1 MRKAAALLMT
11 AVILLLSV
19 IPINAFTIV
28 YDGKTEDYP
37 WDPIVLVVDGHTVKT
52 EEMPPVILNGRTM
65 VPARE
70 FFEQLG
76 ASVSWDNDSQ
86 RVIIEYNGEKIIL
99 KINSRTVYIGSNSA
113 SISSSDPAP
122 KIINNKT
129 MIPVRFVAEEFGF
142 DVQWVNETRTV
153 SITSPDKETINLTK
167 VTFSSDDDSDC
178 IFVQLDEFVNPNV
191 FKMESPDRIVIDVYG
206 TKATLKD
213 GSIACDGEAVKSVR
227 YSQHSDRFRIV
238 ADLKAE
244 ADFEVLKLKN
254 GVEISIIK
262 TGDEIVSDKNE
273 NDDVNVPDDDEEVN
287 EDATIENP
295 DGKMTVI
302 LDPGHGGTDPGAT
315 YPVGVKDPNY
325 KEKDIT
331 LAVALKVRENLEKQG
346 INVIMTRED
355 DVYPTLKER
364 VEMAN
369 SSTADI
375 YVSIHVNAMENKDGI
390 DGAQVYYHKGSEF
403 GKKLAE
409 HVYNGIIEHTN
420 LTKRGI
426 QDGSSLYVIRNTK
439 MPAILTEGGFIT
451 NKGDR
456 EYISSE
462 KGIREM
468 AAGISE
474 GIMEALDLL

>member
-37 WDPIVLVVDGHTVKT
+37 WDPIVLVVDGNTVKT

-76 ASVSWDNDSQ
+76 ATVSWDNDSK

-99 KINSRTVYIGSNSA
+99 KINSKTVYIGANSA
-113 SISSSDPAP
+113 SISASDPAP
-122 KIINNKT
+122 KIINDKT

-142 DVQWVNETRTV
+142 DVKWVNETRTV
-153 SITSPDKETINLTK
+153 NITSPHKESVALTN
-167 VTFSSDDDSDC
+167 VTFSSDDESDC

-191 FKMESPDRIVIDVYG
+191 FKMQDPERIVIDVYG
-206 TKATLKD
+206 VKATMKD
-213 GSIACDGEAVKSVR
+213 GSIACDGESVKSVR

-244 ADFEVLKLKN
+244 SDFEVLKLKN

-262 TGDEIVSDKNE
+262 TGDVITDDKDDDDKNI
-273 NDDVNVPDDDEEVN
+273 PDDEEVN
-287 EDATIENP
+287 EDATVENP
-295 DGKMTVI
+295 DGKLTVI

-315 YPVGVKDPNY
+315 YPIGVKNPDY

-331 LAVALKVRENLEKQG
+331 LAVALQVRENLEKNG
-346 INVIMTRED
+346 VKVIMTRDD

-369 SSTADI
+369 ASTADI

-390 DGAQVYYHKGSEF
+390 DGGQVYYHKGSEF

-409 HVYNGIIEHTN
+409 HVYNGMIKHTG

-474 GIMEALDLL
+474 GILEALDLL